1 MFFTEPEIQSMRP
14 GEFTEIAL
22 ARVTFLGPSLDS
34 VVLIGLF
41 VEMQVW
47 IASCVKVRPG
57 HKSLSILVQH
67 RNIQEESVHYQPC
80 RWPFLES

>member
-1 MFFTEPEIQSMRP
+1 MFFTEPEMQSMRP

-67 RNIQEESVHYQPC
+67 RSIQEGSVRRQPC
-80 RWPFLES
+80 CCLFLEC